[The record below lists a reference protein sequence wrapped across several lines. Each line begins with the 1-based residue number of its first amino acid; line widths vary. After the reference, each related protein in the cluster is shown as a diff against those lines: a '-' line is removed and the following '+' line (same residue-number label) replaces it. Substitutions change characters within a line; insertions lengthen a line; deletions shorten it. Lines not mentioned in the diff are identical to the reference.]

1 MLSAIPAY
9 LRLVRSNRL
18 IALVMLCRSRSS
30 WTASE
35 LADELEVSVRT
46 IYRDVAALQ
55 EVGVPLWTESGP
67 GGGVRL
73 LPGWTALDNL
83 TGDEAAALSLSG
95 VPSAVADLGLGA
107 VAMSARLK
115 VRSSLPADLR
125 GRAERAEARFL
136 LDAPGWFR
144 RPEPLDHL
152 SALSEAVWSDRRIEV
167 TYRRG
172 EHTVRRTLDPLGLV
186 LKAGTWYLVAAHRGR
201 PRSYRVSRV
210 VSSRVL
216 VSPARRPEGFE
227 LSSWWSESTVEFER
241 TLLTQRCRLA
251 IERHMLHWLS
261 HVVDP
266 QSARESID
274 AGVDRG
280 DGWVEL
286 ELWVES
292 TEVAVVQL
300 CAFGGSIEVLEPDEL
315 RAGLAGLGRAL
326 AERNRSTASARL
338 DP

>member
-1 MLSAIPAY
+1 
-9 LRLVRSNRL
+9 VRSNRL
-18 IALVMLCRSRSS
+18 IALVMLCRTRAA
-30 WTASE
+30 WTATE
-35 LADELEVSVRT
+35 LAQELGVSVRT

-55 EVGVPLWTESGP
+55 EVGVPLWTEPGP

-107 VAMSARLK
+107 VAMSAQLK
-115 VRSSLPADLR
+115 VRSTLPADLR
-125 GRAERAEARFL
+125 ARAERAEARFL

-144 RPEPLDHL
+144 RPEELHHL
-152 SALSEAVWSDRRIEV
+152 PALSEATWSDRRVRV

-172 EHTVRRTLDPLGLV
+172 DRSVTRTLDPLGLV

-210 VSSRVL
+210 TACRILDAAVV
-216 VSPARRPEGFE
+216 RPEDFE
-227 LSSWWSESTVEFER
+227 LSDWWSESTAEFER

-251 IERHMLHWLS
+251 IERHMLQWLP

-266 QSARESID
+266 ETARD
-274 AGVDRG
+274 AIAAGTERD

-292 TEVAVVQL
+292 AEVAVFQL
-300 CAFGGSIEVLEPDEL
+300 CAFGGSIEVLEPEEL
-315 RAGLAGLGRAL
+315 RSGLVELGRAL
-326 AERNRSTASARL
+326 AERNATPSGARL
-338 DP
+338 GP